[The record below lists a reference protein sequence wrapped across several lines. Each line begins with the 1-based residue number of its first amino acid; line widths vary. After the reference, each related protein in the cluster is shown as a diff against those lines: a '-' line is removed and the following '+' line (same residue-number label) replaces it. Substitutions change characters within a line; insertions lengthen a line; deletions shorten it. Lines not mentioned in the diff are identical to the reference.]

1 MKKLTTNFLL
11 FVMILAMTFSMAAC
25 GSKESTTN
33 DISQTSQSTSGKSG
47 QYSSVEEYVNSEEVQ
62 SQLSSL
68 EKSLEG
74 SGMKIKVTAKDNKMI
89 YNYTYDNMEKSDEL
103 AEQLEEAMQAQDST
117 FQATADGIKSEVG
130 VDSAIVVIE
139 YVDKN
144 GEMIY
149 TKEYTAK

>member
-11 FVMILAMTFSMAAC
+11 LVTILAMTFGLVAC
-25 GSKESTTN
+25 GGNNSLE
-33 DISQTSQSTSGKSG
+33 DYI
-47 QYSSVEEYVNSEEVQ
+47 NSEEVQ
-62 SQLSSL
+62 SQLSTL

-74 SGMKIKVTAKDNKMI
+74 SGMNIKISAKDNKMV
-89 YNYTYDNMEKSDEL
+89 YTYTYENMEKSDKLTQQHE
-103 AEQLEEAMQAQDST
+103 AAMQAQDST
-117 FQATADGIKSEVG
+117 FQATADKIKSEVG
-130 VDSAIVVIE
+130 VDSASVVIE

>member
-11 FVMILAMTFSMAAC
+11 LVTILAMTFGLVAC
-25 GSKESTTN
+25 GGNNSLE
-33 DISQTSQSTSGKSG
+33 DYI
-47 QYSSVEEYVNSEEVQ
+47 NSEEVQ
-62 SQLSSL
+62 SQLSTL

-74 SGMKIKVTAKDNKMI
+74 SGMNIKISAKDNKMI
-89 YNYTYDNMEKSDEL
+89 YTYTYDNMEKSDEL
-103 AEQLEEAMQAQDST
+103 TEKHEQAMAAQDSK
-117 FQATADGIKSEVG
+117 FQATADKIKSEAG
-130 VDSAIVVIE
+130 VDSASVVIE

>member
-11 FVMILAMTFSMAAC
+11 LVTILAMTFGLVAC
-25 GSKESTTN
+25 GGN
-33 DISQTSQSTSGKSG
+33 
-47 QYSSVEEYVNSEEVQ
+47 SSVEDYLNSEEVQ
-62 SQLSSL
+62 SQLSTL

-74 SGMKIKVTAKDNKMI
+74 SGMNIKVTAKDNKMI
-89 YNYTYDNMEKSDEL
+89 YTYTYDNMEKSDKL
-103 AEQLEEAMQAQDST
+103 ADQLETAVAAQDST
-117 FQATADGIKSEVG
+117 FQTTADKIKSEVG

>member
-11 FVMILAMTFSMAAC
+11 LVTILAMAFSLVAC
-25 GSKESTTN
+25 GGN
-33 DISQTSQSTSGKSG
+33 N
-47 QYSSVEEYVNSEEVQ
+47 SVEDYVNSEEVQ
-62 SQLSSL
+62 SQLSTL

-74 SGMKIKVTAKDNKMI
+74 SGMNIKISAKDNKMI
-89 YNYTYDNMEKSDEL
+89 YTYTYDNMEKSDEL
-103 AEQLEEAMQAQDST
+103 AEQLEAAMQAQDSK

-130 VDSAIVVIE
+130 VDSASVVIE
-139 YVDKN
+139 YIDKN